1 MGLFEGGIGAGI
13 GNIAGIPGAIFGG
26 ATGSQSSG
34 GIPGTL
40 DEILYGGAG
49 RRSAEAQQRIAEAQL
64 AEQVRTRELATAA
77 AEPSIAE
84 MRQLERSIA
93 LNDKDIARKERL
105 IASSDPALIE
115 AGQQALAL
123 LRGQEAAILSPLKNQ
138 RAKERAKL
146 DERLRAQLGTGYET
160 STAGLQ
166 ALAAFDEAS
175 NNVYAN
181 AQQQSL
187 AQLLGVAQNTSS
199 QYGLQ
204 NNISNAANISNVYG
218 NQSNRRVSAINQTPI
233 TAVGA
238 QFAGDLAN
246 AQFQQATMN
255 NLLNLGVQGASTYF
269 GAQSGAS
276 KNPSA
281 PVTRTS
287 EVA

>member
-1 MGLFEGGIGAGI
+1 MGLFEGGIGAGL

-93 LNDKDIARKERL
+93 LNDKDIVRKERL

-123 LRGQEAAILSPLKNQ
+123 LRGQDAAILSPLKNQ

-187 AQLLGVAQNTSS
+187 AQLLGVAQQTSAN
-199 QYGLQ
+199 YGLQ
-204 NNISNAANISNVYG
+204 NNIANAGSISGLYG
-218 NQSNRRVSAINQTPI
+218 NQSTRRVSAINQTPI

-238 QFAGDLAN
+238 QFAGDLALATN
-246 AQFQQATMN
+246 QIATMKD
-255 NLLNLGVQGASTYF
+255 LFNLGITGAS
-269 GAQSGAS
+269 AAARSQSGGAG
-276 KNPSA
+276 A
-281 PVTRTS
+281 PVGG
-287 EVA
+287 